1 LGEGDWAAPSEGRR
15 HRRGAAVAERAAERN
30 AMTAG
35 FPTDYLEWETALTR
49 HFLSI
54 GEGDASPLRSF
65 EVTDYTLSD
74 ALGVQHEFRE
84 GVVEAFRS
92 TFVTRED
99 RLFDALQ
106 HAEYR
111 KYSGDEIPGCFAYLA
126 LTMLVE
132 GMIDPDASGHEFR
145 PKLASFLRTRRTFS
159 NLAGINR
166 MWLELDGW
174 LNVRAREG
182 LPFRTLELPP
192 AEEWR
197 NQIGY
202 SVRLSFPSRKD
213 KSVVQRFLDDN
224 DGVLG
229 SPLMFL
235 DRFRRVAD
243 GSKSSAYLKAAYQD
257 FQRSYLT
264 GHRALAD
271 HRFWRLVQAI
281 SLGRKTIAPFELS
294 LEMVRDE
301 DDLWSFAVSDATSGR
316 LLGSY
321 GTLAEAVEACS
332 ARDDHELMRA
342 INLGVIFFR
351 QIGHARWEAM
361 PILAEGLSKVIVG
374 LSHSVAGKI
383 GTNLGPLERSGGWSL
398 SRIVPAGSAQDR
410 IGAFVRLP
418 KPEEQIR
425 SVRVFGGVRSAGEW
439 LGRPSF
445 LPKVSAD
452 ASGLAIAP
460 RGGVNDGTIRCEEDV
475 GGTYAIRS
483 EKPLDG
489 AYVVQPTADPDH
501 ASPSWSRSL
510 TFVRDAH
517 VHRALNVAK
526 GSPVAEWADVAKMRE
541 KAASPPEGWS
551 ELDPKLSDLIET
563 VYAGGA
569 SGWDESELI
578 PLLSDV
584 LSGEAG
590 PWDMLRCLHE
600 ASMLEPFLKP
610 TWKGRTWM
618 LRRPTL
624 ASQDSPIGR
633 LVVVD
638 GGIGARQTED
648 FRVAVDAMGGRA
660 FRAAGA
666 AKWSPPLV
674 GATGVEP
681 QELASRLRWAVGTAE
696 VPGDAPA
703 CFAQTQISHELYAA
717 ASHWSWKKR
726 RFVTTRDDDG
736 EALRVT
742 RWKSSR
748 DHDVYVVVGRG
759 KEFRHV
765 SRQAAI
771 AQAHVLR
778 GVPMF
783 TFDDGR
789 LVRST
794 AEGALPIPVAA
805 WLRYRSLRNSGPS
818 GRSGYSYSASAADL
832 AKLRRLLPGILSGE
846 GQQSALDAANVLRRS
861 GGKARLLWINDNI
874 RAARV
879 MPPVG

>member
-1 LGEGDWAAPSEGRR
+1 M
-15 HRRGAAVAERAAERN
+15 AERAAQRS
-30 AMTAG
+30 AMTADI
-35 FPTDYLEWETALTR
+35 PTTYLDWETALTR

-65 EVTDYTLSD
+65 EVTDYTLTD
-74 ALGVQHEFRE
+74 ALGIEYDSKDR
-84 GVVEAFRS
+84 VVEAFRS
-92 TFVTRED
+92 MFADRETS
-99 RLFDALQ
+99 LVAALQ
-106 HAEYR
+106 HADYR
-111 KYSGDEIPGCFAYLA
+111 RYSGDEIPGCFAYLA

-145 PKLASFLRTRRTFS
+145 PKLASFLKLNRTFS
-159 NLAGINR
+159 NLTGING
-166 MWLELDGW
+166 MWLELEKW
-174 LNVRAREG
+174 LNVRARKG
-182 LPFRTLELPP
+182 LPFRALELPP
-192 AEEWR
+192 IEIWR
-197 NQIGY
+197 KQIGY
-202 SVRLSFPSRKD
+202 SVRLSFPSRRD
-213 KSVVQRFLDDN
+213 KSVVQHFLEDN

-229 SPLMFL
+229 SPLVFL

-281 SLGRKTIAPFELS
+281 SLGRKTIAPSELS

-321 GTLAEAVEACS
+321 GTLAQAVEACS
-332 ARDDHELMRA
+332 ARDGHELMRA

-374 LSHSVAGKI
+374 LSQNVAGKA
-383 GTNLGPLERSGGWSL
+383 GAKLGPLERSGSWSL
-398 SRIVPAGSAQDR
+398 SRIVPAGSAYDR

-418 KPEEQIR
+418 TPEEQIR
-425 SVRVFGGVRSAGEW
+425 NVRVFGGVRSAGEW

-460 RGGVNDGTIRCEEDV
+460 RGGGNDGTIRCEEEV

-489 AYVVQPTADPDH
+489 SYVVQPSVDPGQ

-526 GSPVAEWADVAKMRE
+526 GSPVAEWVDVTKMRE
-541 KAASPPEGWS
+541 KAASPAEGWS
-551 ELDPKLSDLIET
+551 ELDPKLGDLIEA
-563 VYAGGA
+563 VYAGGS
-569 SGWDESELI
+569 SGWEENKLI

-584 LSGEAG
+584 LGGEAS
-590 PWDMLRCLHE
+590 PWDMLRSLHE

-610 TWKGRTWM
+610 AWKGRTWM
-618 LRRPTL
+618 LRHPTL
-624 ASQDSPIGR
+624 APQDSPDGPLI
-633 LVVVD
+633 VVD

-648 FRVAVDAMGGRA
+648 FRVAVDALGGKA

-666 AKWSPPLV
+666 AEWSPPLI
-674 GATGVEP
+674 GAIGVEP
-681 QELASRLRWAVGTAE
+681 QELASRLRWAVGTVD
-696 VPGDAPA
+696 VPGDAPT
-703 CFAQTQISHELYAA
+703 CFAQTQLSHELYTA

-726 RFVTTRDDDG
+726 RFLTSRDDDE
-736 EALRVT
+736 EAVQVT
-742 RWKSSR
+742 RWKSNR
-748 DHDVYVVVGRG
+748 DHDVYVVDGRG

-771 AQAHVLR
+771 AQAHVMR

-783 TFDDGR
+783 GFDDGR
-789 LVRST
+789 LVRSA

-805 WLRYRSLRNSGPS
+805 WLRYRSLRNAGPS
-818 GRSGYSYSASAADL
+818 GRSGYAYSARAADL
-832 AKLRRLLPGILSGE
+832 AKLRRLLPGFLFGE
-846 GQQSALDAANVLRRS
+846 GQQSTLDAGNVRRRS
-861 GGKARLLWINDNI
+861 GGAARLLWINDSV

-879 MPPVG
+879 MPPFG

>member
-1 LGEGDWAAPSEGRR
+1 
-15 HRRGAAVAERAAERN
+15 
-30 AMTAG
+30 MTVNL
-35 FPTDYLEWETALTR
+35 PTTYLEWETALTR

-65 EVTDYTLSD
+65 EVTDYTLTD
-74 ALGVQHEFRE
+74 ALGLGYESKDQ
-84 GVVEAFRS
+84 VVEAFRS
-92 TFVTRED
+92 MFAERETS
-99 RLFDALQ
+99 LVAALQ
-106 HAEYR
+106 HADYR
-111 KYSGDEIPGCFAYLA
+111 RYLGDEIPGCFAYLA

-132 GMIDPDASGHEFR
+132 GMIDPDAGGHEFR
-145 PKLASFLRTRRTFS
+145 PKLASFLKLKRTFG
-159 NLAGINR
+159 NLTGING
-166 MWLELDGW
+166 MWLELEAW
-174 LNVRAREG
+174 LKVRARKG
-182 LPFRTLELPP
+182 LPFRALELPP
-192 AEEWR
+192 VEEWR

-213 KSVVQRFLDDN
+213 KSVVQHFLDDN

-229 SPLMFL
+229 SPLVFL

-243 GSKSSAYLKAAYQD
+243 GSKSSAYLKSAYQD

-294 LEMVRDE
+294 LQMVRDE
-301 DDLWSFAVSDATSGR
+301 DDLWSFAVSDATSGP

-321 GTLAEAVEACS
+321 GTLAQAVEACS
-332 ARDDHELMRA
+332 ARDGHELMRA
-342 INLGVIFFR
+342 IDIGVIFFR
-351 QIGHARWEAM
+351 QIGLARWEAM
-361 PILAEGLSKVIVG
+361 SILAEGLSKVIVG
-374 LSHSVAGKI
+374 LSQSVAGKI
-383 GTNLGPLERSGGWSL
+383 GARLGPLERSGGWSL
-398 SRIVPAGSAQDR
+398 SRIVPGGSAQDR

-425 SVRVFGGVRSAGEW
+425 NVRVFGGVRSAGEW
-439 LGRPSF
+439 LGRPSY
-445 LPKVSAD
+445 LPQVSAD

-460 RGGVNDGTIRCEEDV
+460 RGGRNDGTIRCEEEV

-489 AYVVQPTADPDH
+489 PYVVQPTADPDH

-517 VHRALNVAK
+517 VHRALKVAK
-526 GSPVAEWADVAKMRE
+526 GSPVAEWTDVAKMRE
-541 KAASPPEGWS
+541 KAASPAEGWS
-551 ELDPKLSDLIET
+551 ELDPKLGDLIEA
-563 VYAGGA
+563 VYAGGT
-569 SGWDESELI
+569 SGWDENELI
-578 PLLSDV
+578 PLLSGV
-584 LSGEAG
+584 LGGEAG
-590 PWDMLRCLHE
+590 PWDMLRALHE

-610 TWKGRTWM
+610 AWKGRTWM
-618 LRRPTL
+618 LRFPTVASL
-624 ASQDSPIGR
+624 ASPDGR
-633 LVVVD
+633 LVVID
-638 GGIGARQTED
+638 GGMGARQTED
-648 FRVAVDAMGGRA
+648 FQVAVEAMGGKA

-666 AKWSPPLV
+666 AAWSPPLV
-674 GATGVEP
+674 GATDVEP
-681 QELASRLRWAVGTAE
+681 QELASRLRWPIGTVD
-696 VPGDAPA
+696 VPGDAPT
-703 CFAQTQISHELYAA
+703 CFAHTQISHEHYAA
-717 ASHWSWKKR
+717 ASHWSWNKR
-726 RFVTTRDDDG
+726 CFVTTRDDDG
-736 EALRVT
+736 EAVRVT

-748 DHDVYVVVGRG
+748 DHDVYVVVVCG

-783 TFDDGR
+783 GFDNGR

-818 GRSGYSYSASAADL
+818 GRSGYAYSASAADL
-832 AKLRRLLPGILSGE
+832 VKLRRLLPGILSGE
-846 GQQSALDAANVLRRS
+846 GEQSVLDAANVRRRS
-861 GGKARLLWINDNI
+861 GGASRLLWINDSV

>member
-1 LGEGDWAAPSEGRR
+1 
-15 HRRGAAVAERAAERN
+15 
-30 AMTAG
+30 MTSDL
-35 FPTDYLEWETALTR
+35 PTSYLEWETALTG
-49 HFLSI
+49 HFLAI

-65 EVTDYTLSD
+65 EVTDYTLTD
-74 ALGVQHEFRE
+74 AIGLDYESKDR
-84 GVVEAFRS
+84 VVEAFRS
-92 TFVTRED
+92 MFAERETN
-99 RLFDALQ
+99 LVGALQ

-111 KYSGDEIPGCFAYLA
+111 RYSGDEIPGCFAYLA
-126 LTMLVE
+126 LTVLVE
-132 GMIDPDASGHEFR
+132 GMIDPDAGGHEFR
-145 PKLASFLRTRRTFS
+145 RKLASFLKLKRTFG
-159 NLAGINR
+159 NLPGIHR
-166 MWLELDGW
+166 MWLDLDAW
-174 LNVRAREG
+174 LRDRSARG
-182 LPFRTLELPP
+182 LPFRALELPP
-192 AEEWR
+192 EDEWR
-197 NQIGY
+197 TQIGY
-202 SVRLSFPSRKD
+202 SVQLSFPSRRD
-213 KSVVQRFLDDN
+213 KQVVQSFLSEN
-224 DGVLG
+224 EGVLR
-229 SPLMFL
+229 SPLDFL

-243 GSKSSAYLKAAYQD
+243 GAKSSAFLKAAYRE

-316 LLGSY
+316 SLGSY
-321 GTLAEAVEACS
+321 GTLAQAVEACS
-332 ARDDHELMRA
+332 ARGGHELMRA
-342 INLGVIFFR
+342 IDLGVIFFR
-351 QIGHARWEAM
+351 QIGLARWEAM

-374 LSHSVAGKI
+374 LSQSVAGKI
-383 GTNLGPLERSGGWSL
+383 AARLGPLERSGSWSL

-418 KPEEQIR
+418 RPEEQVR
-425 SVRVFGGVRSAGEW
+425 NVRVFGGVRSAGEW

-452 ASGLAIAP
+452 ASGLAIVP
-460 RGGVNDGTIRCEEDV
+460 RGGGDDGTIRCDEEF

-483 EKPLDG
+483 GKPLDG
-489 AYVVQPTADPDH
+489 PYVVQPTAESDH

-517 VHRALNVAK
+517 VHRALSVAK
-526 GSPVAEWADVAKMRE
+526 GSPVAEWTDVAKMRE
-541 KAASPPEGWS
+541 QAASPSEGWG
-551 ELDPKLSDLIET
+551 ELDPKLADLIEA

-569 SGWDESELI
+569 SGWDENELI

-584 LSGEAG
+584 LGGEAG
-590 PWDMLRCLHE
+590 PWDMLRSLHE

-610 TWKGRTWM
+610 AWKGRTWM
-618 LRRPTL
+618 LRRPTIAPL
-624 ASQDSPIGR
+624 DTPEGT

-638 GGIGARQTED
+638 GAIGARQSED
-648 FRVAVDAMGGRA
+648 FRVAVEAMGGEA

-666 AKWSPPLV
+666 AKWAPPLV
-674 GATGVEP
+674 GATSVEP
-681 QELASRLRWAVGTAE
+681 RELASRLRWTVGTVD

-703 CFAQTQISHELYAA
+703 RFAHTRISHELYAA

-736 EALRVT
+736 EAVRLT
-742 RWKSSR
+742 RWKSNR
-748 DHDVYVVVGRG
+748 DHDVYVVAGRG

-765 SRQAAI
+765 SRLAAI
-771 AQAHVLR
+771 AEAHVLR
-778 GVPMF
+778 GLPMF
-783 TFDDGR
+783 DFDDGR
-789 LVRST
+789 LVRSS

-805 WLRYRSLRNSGPS
+805 WLRYRSRTNAGPS
-818 GRSGYSYSASAADL
+818 ARGGYLYSACAADL
-832 AKLRRLLPGILSGE
+832 VKLRRLLPGILSGE
-846 GQQSALDAANVLRRS
+846 GEQSALDAANVRRRS
-861 GGKARLLWINDNI
+861 GGASRLLWINDSI